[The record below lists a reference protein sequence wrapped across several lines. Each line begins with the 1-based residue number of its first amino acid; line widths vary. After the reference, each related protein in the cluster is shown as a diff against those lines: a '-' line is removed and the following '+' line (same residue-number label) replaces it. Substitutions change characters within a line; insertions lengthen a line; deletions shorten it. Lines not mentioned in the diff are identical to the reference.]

1 MNNINKKE
9 RLERKGS
16 ISLSFKFDLQLF
28 ADKET
33 LSGDP
38 YLPDHK
44 AQNDFID
51 DDTIPEVSTSR
62 TRRNNPYTIS
72 HIDRKYKAWAT
83 YMMNIKLVDLNDW
96 FARMGITVV
105 QGIQDW
111 PGDGPRN
118 DRWKFNPL
126 YFHDP
131 TGRSTLSAENQNK
144 VMHYFD
150 NMVYVSSVD
159 HFTDMLNLSTKD
171 ANRSNESFISLA
183 SIERIVSHMNFMSC
197 TSMKGMFFGTG
208 GGLRHPTPP
217 VTNQTLTFENFTF
230 TNGTRPNM
238 DHMFEQ
244 SVFKGLVIKSNFV
257 PSSMD
262 YFLKDCKF
270 LETVDLT
277 SIASNIIAL
286 PKLVETFAG
295 CSKLKEVK
303 GTIYLDGLRWD
314 SIPTNN
320 ITNLP
325 RFGEITAHFYFN
337 TFKDCTAL
345 EKPVRFAG
353 FNLSTFCNG
362 NYSLFKYFMKKYNS
376 LGVLER
382 DSAIVSEILNIP
394 KDKVAWQ

>member
-28 ADKET
+28 ADTEP

-72 HIDRKYKAWAT
+72 HIDRKYKSWAT
-83 YMMNIKLVDLNDW
+83 YMMNIKLTDLNYW
-96 FARMGITVV
+96 FSRMGITVIR
-105 QGIQDW
+105 GIQDW

-118 DRWKFNPL
+118 DRWKFSPL
-126 YFHDP
+126 YFQDQ
-131 TGRSTLSAENQNK
+131 TGRSVLSAENQNK

-150 NMVYVSSVD
+150 NIVYVSSAD
-159 HFTDMLNLSTKD
+159 YFADALNLQSKGAT
-171 ANRSNESFISLA
+171 RSNESFISLA
-183 SIERIVSHMNFMSC
+183 TIERIVKNMNFMSC
-197 TSMKGMFFGTG
+197 TSMQGMFFGTG
-208 GGLRHPTPP
+208 GGIRGLPP
-217 VTNQTLTFENFTF
+217 VIEQTLTFENFTF
-230 TNGTRPNM
+230 TNGSRPNM

-244 SVFKGLVIKSNFV
+244 SAFKGLVIKSNFV

-262 YFLKDCKF
+262 YFLKDCKY

-277 SIASNIIAL
+277 SVATNMIAL
-286 PKLVETFAG
+286 TKLRETFAG
-295 CSKLKEVK
+295 CSRLKEVK
-303 GTIYLDGLRWD
+303 GTIYLDGLVWD
-314 SIPTNN
+314 AIDSNGTK
-320 ITNLP
+320 
-325 RFGEITAHFYFN
+325 FD

-345 EKPVRFAG
+345 EKPVKFAG
-353 FNLSTFCNG
+353 FNLSTFCRG
-362 NYSLFKYFMKKYNS
+362 NRTLYDYYWNKYKNAG
-376 LGVLER
+376 GVNQVQ
-382 DSAIVSEILNIP
+382 AAMISEILNIP
-394 KDKVAWQ
+394 VSKVSVQ

>member
-28 ADKET
+28 ADTEA

-72 HIDRKYKAWAT
+72 HIDRKYKSWAT
-83 YMMNIKLVDLNDW
+83 YMMNIKLTDLNYW
-96 FARMGITVV
+96 FSRMAITVIR
-105 QGIQDW
+105 GIQDW

-118 DRWKFNPL
+118 DRWKFSPL
-126 YFHDP
+126 YFQDQ
-131 TGRSTLSAENQNK
+131 TGRSVLSAENQNK

-150 NMVYVSSVD
+150 NIVYVSSAD
-159 HFTDMLNLSTKD
+159 YFADALNLSSKGAT
-171 ANRSNESFISLA
+171 RSNESFISLA
-183 SIERIVSHMNFMSC
+183 TIERIVKNMNFMSC
-197 TSMKGMFFGTG
+197 TSMQGMFLGTG
-208 GGLRHPTPP
+208 GGLHHPTPP
-217 VTNQTLTFENFTF
+217 VTEQTLTFENFTF
-230 TNGTRPNM
+230 TNGSRPNM

-244 SVFKGLVIKSNFV
+244 SAFKGLVIKSNFV

-262 YFLKDCKF
+262 YFLKDCKY

-277 SIASNIIAL
+277 SVATNMIAL
-286 PKLVETFAG
+286 TKLRETFAG
-295 CSKLKEVK
+295 CSRLKEVK
-303 GTIYLDGLRWD
+303 GTIYLDGLVWD
-314 SIPTNN
+314 AIDSNGTK
-320 ITNLP
+320 
-325 RFGEITAHFYFN
+325 FD

-345 EKPVRFAG
+345 EKPVKFAG
-353 FNLSTFCNG
+353 FNLSTFCRG
-362 NYSLFKYFMKKYNS
+362 NRTLYDYYWNKYKNVG
-376 LGVLER
+376 GVNQVQAAML
-382 DSAIVSEILNIP
+382 SEILNIP
-394 KDKVAWQ
+394 VSKVSIQ

>member
-72 HIDRKYKAWAT
+72 HIDRKYKSWAT
-83 YMMNIKLVDLNDW
+83 YMMNIKLTDLNYW
-96 FARMGITVV
+96 FSRMGITVIR
-105 QGIQDW
+105 GIQDW

-118 DRWKFNPL
+118 DRWKFSPL
-126 YFHDP
+126 YFQDQ
-131 TGRSTLSAENQNK
+131 TGRSVLSAENQNK

-150 NMVYVSSVD
+150 NIVYVSSAD
-159 HFTDMLNLSTKD
+159 YFADALNLQSKGAT
-171 ANRSNESFISLA
+171 RSNESFISLA
-183 SIERIVSHMNFMSC
+183 TIERIVKNMNFMSC
-197 TSMKGMFFGTG
+197 TSMQGMFFGTG
-208 GGLRHPTPP
+208 GGIRGLQP
-217 VTNQTLTFENFTF
+217 VIEQTLTFENFTF
-230 TNGTRPNM
+230 TNGSRPNM

-244 SVFKGLVIKSNFV
+244 SAFKGLVIKSNFV

-262 YFLKDCKF
+262 YFLKDCKY

-277 SIASNIIAL
+277 SVATNMIAL
-286 PKLVETFAG
+286 TKLRETFAG
-295 CSKLKEVK
+295 CSRLKEVK
-303 GTIYLDGLRWD
+303 GTIYLDGLVWNAID
-314 SIPTNN
+314 SNGTK
-320 ITNLP
+320 
-325 RFGEITAHFYFN
+325 FD

-345 EKPVRFAG
+345 EKPVKFAG
-353 FNLSTFCNG
+353 FNLSTFCRG
-362 NYSLFKYFMKKYNS
+362 NRTLYDYYWNKYKNAG
-376 LGVLER
+376 GVNQVQA
-382 DSAIVSEILNIP
+382 AIISEILNIP
-394 KDKVAWQ
+394 VSKVSVQ

>member
-28 ADKET
+28 ADPET

-72 HIDRKYKAWAT
+72 HIDRKYKSWAT
-83 YMMNIKLVDLNDW
+83 YMMNIKLTDLNYW
-96 FARMGITVV
+96 FSRMGITVIR
-105 QGIQDW
+105 GIQDW

-118 DRWKFNPL
+118 DRWKFSPL
-126 YFHDP
+126 YFQDQ
-131 TGRSTLSAENQNK
+131 TGRSVLSAENQNK

-150 NMVYVSSVD
+150 NIVYVSSAD
-159 HFTDMLNLSTKD
+159 YFADALNLQSKGAT
-171 ANRSNESFISLA
+171 RSNESFISLA
-183 SIERIVSHMNFMSC
+183 TIERIVKNMNFMSC
-197 TSMKGMFFGTG
+197 TSMQGMFFGTG
-208 GGLRHPTPP
+208 GGIRGLQP
-217 VTNQTLTFENFTF
+217 VIEQTLTFENFTF
-230 TNGTRPNM
+230 TNGSRPNM

-244 SVFKGLVIKSNFV
+244 SAFKGLVIKSNFV

-262 YFLKDCKF
+262 YFLKDCKY

-277 SIASNIIAL
+277 SVATNMIAL
-286 PKLVETFAG
+286 TKLRETFAG
-295 CSKLKEVK
+295 CSRLKEVK
-303 GTIYLDGLRWD
+303 GTIYLDGLVWNAID
-314 SIPTNN
+314 SNGTK
-320 ITNLP
+320 
-325 RFGEITAHFYFN
+325 FD

-345 EKPVRFAG
+345 EKPVKFAG
-353 FNLSTFCNG
+353 FNLSTFCRG
-362 NYSLFKYFMKKYNS
+362 NSTLYDYYWNKYKNAG
-376 LGVLER
+376 GVNQVQA
-382 DSAIVSEILNIP
+382 AIISEILNIP
-394 KDKVAWQ
+394 VSKVSVQ

>member
-72 HIDRKYKAWAT
+72 HIDRKYKSWAT
-83 YMMNIKLVDLNDW
+83 YMMNIKLTDLNYW
-96 FARMGITVV
+96 FSRMGITVIR
-105 QGIQDW
+105 GIQDW

-118 DRWKFNPL
+118 DRWKFSPL
-126 YFHDP
+126 YFQDQ
-131 TGRSTLSAENQNK
+131 TGRSVLSAENQNK

-150 NMVYVSSVD
+150 NMVYVSSAD
-159 HFTDMLNLSTKD
+159 YFADALNLASKGAT
-171 ANRSNESFISLA
+171 RSNESFISLA
-183 SIERIVSHMNFMSC
+183 TIERIVKNMNFMSC
-197 TSMKGMFFGTG
+197 TSMQGMFFGTG
-208 GGLRHPTPP
+208 GGIRGLQP
-217 VTNQTLTFENFTF
+217 VIEQTLTFENFTF
-230 TNGTRPNM
+230 TNGSRPNM

-244 SVFKGLVIKSNFV
+244 SAFKGLVIKSNFV

-262 YFLKDCKF
+262 YFLKDCKY

-277 SIASNIIAL
+277 SVATNMIAL
-286 PKLVETFAG
+286 TKLRETFAG
-295 CSKLKEVK
+295 CSRLKEVK
-303 GTIYLDGLRWD
+303 GTIYLDGLVWNAID
-314 SIPTNN
+314 SNGTK
-320 ITNLP
+320 
-325 RFGEITAHFYFN
+325 FD

-345 EKPVRFAG
+345 EKPVKFAG
-353 FNLSTFCNG
+353 FNLSTFCRG
-362 NYSLFKYFMKKYNS
+362 NRTLYDYYWNKYKNAG
-376 LGVLER
+376 GVNQVQA
-382 DSAIVSEILNIP
+382 AIISEILNIP
-394 KDKVAWQ
+394 VSKVSVQ

>member
-62 TRRNNPYTIS
+62 TRRTNPYTIS
-72 HIDRKYKAWAT
+72 HIDRKYKSWAT
-83 YMMNIKLVDLNDW
+83 YMMNIKLTDLNYW
-96 FARMGITVV
+96 FSRMGITVIR
-105 QGIQDW
+105 GIQDW

-118 DRWKFNPL
+118 DRWKFSPL
-126 YFHDP
+126 YFQDQ
-131 TGRSTLSAENQNK
+131 TGRSVLSAENQNK

-150 NMVYVSSVD
+150 NMVYVSSAD
-159 HFTDMLNLSTKD
+159 YFADALNLQSKGAT
-171 ANRSNESFISLA
+171 RSNESFISLA
-183 SIERIVSHMNFMSC
+183 TIERIVKNMNFMSC
-197 TSMKGMFFGTG
+197 TSMQGMFFGTG
-208 GGLRHPTPP
+208 GGIRGLEP
-217 VTNQTLTFENFTF
+217 VINQTLTFENFTF
-230 TNGTRPNM
+230 TNGSRPNM

-244 SVFKGLVIKSNFV
+244 SAFKGLVIKSNFV

-262 YFLKDCKF
+262 YFLKDCKY

-277 SIASNIIAL
+277 SVATNMIAL
-286 PKLVETFAG
+286 TKLRETFAG
-295 CSKLKEVK
+295 CTRLKEVK
-303 GTIYLDGLRWD
+303 GTIYLDGLVWD
-314 SIPTNN
+314 AIDSNGTK
-320 ITNLP
+320 
-325 RFGEITAHFYFN
+325 FD

-345 EKPVRFAG
+345 EKPVKFAG
-353 FNLSTFCNG
+353 FNLSTFCRG
-362 NYSLFKYFMKKYNS
+362 NRTLYDYYWNKYKNAG
-376 LGVLER
+376 GVNQVQA
-382 DSAIVSEILNIP
+382 AIISEILNIP
-394 KDKVAWQ
+394 VSKVSIQ

>member
-72 HIDRKYKAWAT
+72 HIDRKYKTWAT
-83 YMMNIKLVDLNDW
+83 YMMNIKLTDLNYW
-96 FARMGITVV
+96 FSRMGITVIR
-105 QGIQDW
+105 GIQDW

-118 DRWKFNPL
+118 DRWKFSPL
-126 YFHDP
+126 YFQDQ
-131 TGRSTLSAENQNK
+131 TGRSVLSAENQNK

-150 NMVYVSSVD
+150 NMVYVSSAD
-159 HFTDMLNLSTKD
+159 YFADALNLQSKGAT
-171 ANRSNESFISLA
+171 RSNESFISLA
-183 SIERIVSHMNFMSC
+183 TIERIVKNMNFMSC
-197 TSMKGMFFGTG
+197 TSMQGMFFGTG
-208 GGLRHPTPP
+208 GGIRGLQP
-217 VTNQTLTFENFTF
+217 VIEQTLTFENFTF
-230 TNGTRPNM
+230 TNGSRPNM

-244 SVFKGLVIKSNFV
+244 SAFKGLVIKSNFV

-262 YFLKDCKF
+262 YFLKDCKY

-277 SIASNIIAL
+277 SVATNMIAL
-286 PKLVETFAG
+286 TKLRETFAG
-295 CSKLKEVK
+295 CSRLKEVK
-303 GTIYLDGLRWD
+303 GTIYLDGLVWNAID
-314 SIPTNN
+314 SNGTK
-320 ITNLP
+320 
-325 RFGEITAHFYFN
+325 FD

-345 EKPVRFAG
+345 EKPVKFAG
-353 FNLSTFCNG
+353 FNLSTFCRG
-362 NYSLFKYFMKKYNS
+362 NSTLYDYYWNKYKNAG
-376 LGVLER
+376 GVNQVQA
-382 DSAIVSEILNIP
+382 AIISEILNIP
-394 KDKVAWQ
+394 VSKVSIQ